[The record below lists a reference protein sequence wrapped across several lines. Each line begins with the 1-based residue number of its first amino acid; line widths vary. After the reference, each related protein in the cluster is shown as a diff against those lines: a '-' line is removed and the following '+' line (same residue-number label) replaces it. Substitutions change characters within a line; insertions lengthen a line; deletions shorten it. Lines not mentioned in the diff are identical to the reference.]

1 MKKDA
6 FTIKKEYI
14 LGLLNVAKDI
24 NDLEYLVNVI
34 NPIIINLD
42 AKFVEKIYKRKGEE
56 GVMDLIALTLQ
67 SRIIRENC

>member
-14 LGLLNVAKDI
+14 LGLLNEAKSID
-24 NDLEYLVNVI
+24 DLKYLVNDI
-34 NPIIINLD
+34 NPIIVNLD
-42 AKFVEKIYKRKGEE
+42 SKFLEKIYKRKGEE